1 MFEVLTR
8 IADSDMPGLLSL
20 LLLVV
25 AAVYYGVFVTPKLQ
39 KLKEYEKNIPSSN
52 AEAHELVDKVD
63 QLTEAIEGI
72 ANSVSN
78 LKENFGDHSEVLEDI
93 QYSCHNTRHELSDV
107 KARVQNIAS
116 TLRTEGRDSEG
127 FCDLR
132 ELR

>member
-20 LLLVV
+20 LLLVI
-25 AAVYYGVFVTPKLQ
+25 AAVIYMTYVAPKLQ
-39 KLKEYEKNIPSSN
+39 RLKELEQNLPSSN
-52 AEAHELVDKVD
+52 AEAYELVDKVE
-63 QLTEAIEGI
+63 QLTEVLDRI
-72 ANSVSN
+72 ADSVSN
-78 LKENFGDHSEVLEDI
+78 IKDDFGDHKEVLEDI

-116 TLRTEGRDSEG
+116 TLGTEGRDNEG